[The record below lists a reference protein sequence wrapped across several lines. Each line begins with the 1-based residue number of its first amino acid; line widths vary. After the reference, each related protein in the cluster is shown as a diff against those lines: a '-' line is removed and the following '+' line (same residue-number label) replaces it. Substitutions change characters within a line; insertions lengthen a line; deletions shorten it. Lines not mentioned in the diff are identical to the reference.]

1 MLRCRTALAGFAS
14 ELAVS
19 LSLDDLSRCEHEATR
34 FFVLYFATYIAL
46 GFGAIILPCSA
57 AMGLTLRMADAGGG

>member
-1 MLRCRTALAGFAS
+1 MLRCRTALARFPS

-19 LSLDDLSRCEHEATR
+19 LSLDDLSRYEREATR
-34 FFVLYFATYIAL
+34 FYVLWFAIYIVL
-46 GFGAIILPCSA
+46 GLGAIILPGLA